1 MNQQKSYKESHSL
14 EERRRRVQEQREKY
28 PEMIPI
34 IVEKGKKCK
43 LADLQRVKYFL
54 NIIVLDTWLTQGS
67 E

>member
-43 LADLQRVKYFL
+43 LADLQRVK
-54 NIIVLDTWLTQGS
+54 
-67 E
+67 